1 MMLEKMLKTFQK
13 LRLEFY
19 RKIFTRVRERDGSLS
34 AMEVFSLEIIYAL
47 GRPTIG
53 QFARFIGIS
62 QSNATYKVNSLMKKG
77 YIIRQPSQEDG
88 REYNLELSEKFY
100 GYSDMLEENVRTITR
115 NVLEQLTPEEIAV
128 IDKAADIL
136 NKELDARAGLIKR
149 LAKNNKPGNIP
160 GFCALKDQLWPEAL
174 YTSSWCSASGSE
186 PTWERLPSK

>member
-88 REYNLELSEKFY
+88 REYNLELY
-100 GYSDMLEENVRTITR
+100 GYSDMLEENVRIITR

-136 NKELDARAGLIKR
+136 NKELDARAGLR
-149 LAKNNKPGNIP
+149 
-160 GFCALKDQLWPEAL
+160 D
-174 YTSSWCSASGSE
+174 
-186 PTWERLPSK
+186 

>member
-53 QFARFIGIS
+53 QIARFIGIS

-136 NKELDARAGLIKR
+136 NKELDARAGL
-149 LAKNNKPGNIP
+149 
-160 GFCALKDQLWPEAL
+160 KD
-174 YTSSWCSASGSE
+174 
-186 PTWERLPSK
+186 

>member
-53 QFARFIGIS
+53 QFARFIEIS

-136 NKELDARAGLIKR
+136 NKELDARAGLR
-149 LAKNNKPGNIP
+149 
-160 GFCALKDQLWPEAL
+160 D
-174 YTSSWCSASGSE
+174 
-186 PTWERLPSK
+186 

>member
-62 QSNATYKVNSLMKKG
+62 QSNATYKVNSLMK
-77 YIIRQPSQEDG
+77 IRQPSQEDG

-136 NKELDARAGLIKR
+136 NKELDARAGLR
-149 LAKNNKPGNIP
+149 
-160 GFCALKDQLWPEAL
+160 D
-174 YTSSWCSASGSE
+174 
-186 PTWERLPSK
+186 

>member
-47 GRPTIG
+47 GSPTIG

-136 NKELDARAGLIKR
+136 NKELDARAGLR
-149 LAKNNKPGNIP
+149 
-160 GFCALKDQLWPEAL
+160 D
-174 YTSSWCSASGSE
+174 
-186 PTWERLPSK
+186 

>member
-53 QFARFIGIS
+53 QIARFIGIS

-136 NKELDARAGLIKR
+136 NKELDARAGLR
-149 LAKNNKPGNIP
+149 
-160 GFCALKDQLWPEAL
+160 D
-174 YTSSWCSASGSE
+174 
-186 PTWERLPSK
+186 

>member
-53 QFARFIGIS
+53 QFARIIGIS

-136 NKELDARAGLIKR
+136 NKELDARAGLR
-149 LAKNNKPGNIP
+149 
-160 GFCALKDQLWPEAL
+160 D
-174 YTSSWCSASGSE
+174 
-186 PTWERLPSK
+186 

>member
-62 QSNATYKVNSLMKKG
+62 QSNATYN
-77 YIIRQPSQEDG
+77 G

-100 GYSDMLEENVRTITR
+100 GYSDMPEENVRTITR

-136 NKELDARAGLIKR
+136 NKELDARAGLR
-149 LAKNNKPGNIP
+149 
-160 GFCALKDQLWPEAL
+160 D
-174 YTSSWCSASGSE
+174 
-186 PTWERLPSK
+186 

>member
-62 QSNATYKVNSLMKKG
+62 QSNATYKVNSLMK
-77 YIIRQPSQEDG
+77 EDG

-136 NKELDARAGLIKR
+136 NKELDARAGLR
-149 LAKNNKPGNIP
+149 
-160 GFCALKDQLWPEAL
+160 D
-174 YTSSWCSASGSE
+174 
-186 PTWERLPSK
+186 

>member
-47 GRPTIG
+47 GRPPIG

-100 GYSDMLEENVRTITR
+100 GYSDMLEENVRIITR

-136 NKELDARAGLIKR
+136 NKELDARAGLR
-149 LAKNNKPGNIP
+149 
-160 GFCALKDQLWPEAL
+160 D
-174 YTSSWCSASGSE
+174 
-186 PTWERLPSK
+186 

>member
-53 QFARFIGIS
+53 QFARFIRIS

-100 GYSDMLEENVRTITR
+100 GYSDMLEENVRIITR

-136 NKELDARAGLIKR
+136 NKELDARAGLR
-149 LAKNNKPGNIP
+149 
-160 GFCALKDQLWPEAL
+160 D
-174 YTSSWCSASGSE
+174 
-186 PTWERLPSK
+186 

>member
-34 AMEVFSLEIIYAL
+34 AMEVFSLEIIYVL
-47 GRPTIG
+47 GIPTIG

-136 NKELDARAGLIKR
+136 NKELDARAGLR
-149 LAKNNKPGNIP
+149 
-160 GFCALKDQLWPEAL
+160 D
-174 YTSSWCSASGSE
+174 
-186 PTWERLPSK
+186 

>member
-34 AMEVFSLEIIYAL
+34 AMEVFSLEIIYAPR
-47 GRPTIG
+47 RPTIG

-136 NKELDARAGLIKR
+136 NKELDARAGLR
-149 LAKNNKPGNIP
+149 
-160 GFCALKDQLWPEAL
+160 D
-174 YTSSWCSASGSE
+174 
-186 PTWERLPSK
+186 

>member
-47 GRPTIG
+47 GRPTIE

-136 NKELDARAGLIKR
+136 NKELDARAGLR
-149 LAKNNKPGNIP
+149 
-160 GFCALKDQLWPEAL
+160 D
-174 YTSSWCSASGSE
+174 
-186 PTWERLPSK
+186 

>member
-1 MMLEKMLKTFQK
+1 MGRRPMIRGMNMEKILKTFQK

-53 QFARFIGIS
+53 RFARFIGIS

-77 YIIRQPSQEDG
+77 YLIRQPSADDG

-100 GYSDMLEENVRTITR
+100 GYSDMLEENVRAIAKS
-115 NVLEQLTPEEIAV
+115 VLDKLTTEERSALSR
-128 IDKAADIL
+128 AADLL
-136 NKELDARAGLIKR
+136 NAELDARAGR
-149 LAKNNKPGNIP
+149 M
-160 GFCALKDQLWPEAL
+160 E
-174 YTSSWCSASGSE
+174 
-186 PTWERLPSK
+186 

>member
-77 YIIRQPSQEDG
+77 YIIRQPSQEAAG
-88 REYNLELSEKFY
+88 NTTLSFP
-100 GYSDMLEENVRTITR
+100 R
-115 NVLEQLTPEEIAV
+115 
-128 IDKAADIL
+128 
-136 NKELDARAGLIKR
+136 
-149 LAKNNKPGNIP
+149 
-160 GFCALKDQLWPEAL
+160 
-174 YTSSWCSASGSE
+174 SSTVTATCW
-186 PTWERLPSK
+186 RKM

>member
-47 GRPTIG
+47 GGPTIG

-136 NKELDARAGLIKR
+136 NKELDARAGLR
-149 LAKNNKPGNIP
+149 
-160 GFCALKDQLWPEAL
+160 D
-174 YTSSWCSASGSE
+174 
-186 PTWERLPSK
+186 

>member
-77 YIIRQPSQEDG
+77 YIILIRQPSQEDG

-115 NVLEQLTPEEIAV
+115 NVLEQLTLEEIAV

-136 NKELDARAGLIKR
+136 NKELDARAGLR
-149 LAKNNKPGNIP
+149 
-160 GFCALKDQLWPEAL
+160 D
-174 YTSSWCSASGSE
+174 
-186 PTWERLPSK
+186 

>member
-53 QFARFIGIS
+53 QFARIIGIS

-100 GYSDMLEENVRTITR
+100 GYSDMLEENVRIITR

-136 NKELDARAGLIKR
+136 NKELDARAGLR
-149 LAKNNKPGNIP
+149 
-160 GFCALKDQLWPEAL
+160 D
-174 YTSSWCSASGSE
+174 
-186 PTWERLPSK
+186 

>member
-1 MMLEKMLKTFQK
+1 MMLEKMLQTFQK

-136 NKELDARAGLIKR
+136 NKELDARAGLR
-149 LAKNNKPGNIP
+149 
-160 GFCALKDQLWPEAL
+160 D
-174 YTSSWCSASGSE
+174 
-186 PTWERLPSK
+186 

>member
-34 AMEVFSLEIIYAL
+34 AMEVFSLEIIYAQ

-136 NKELDARAGLIKR
+136 NKELDARAGLR
-149 LAKNNKPGNIP
+149 
-160 GFCALKDQLWPEAL
+160 D
-174 YTSSWCSASGSE
+174 
-186 PTWERLPSK
+186 

>member
-34 AMEVFSLEIIYAL
+34 AMEVFSLEIIYGL

-53 QFARFIGIS
+53 QFARFIGLS
-62 QSNATYKVNSLMKKG
+62 RGRAGNKVNSLMKKG

-136 NKELDARAGLIKR
+136 NKELDARAGLR
-149 LAKNNKPGNIP
+149 
-160 GFCALKDQLWPEAL
+160 D
-174 YTSSWCSASGSE
+174 
-186 PTWERLPSK
+186 

>member
-53 QFARFIGIS
+53 QLARFIGIS

-136 NKELDARAGLIKR
+136 NKELDARAGLR
-149 LAKNNKPGNIP
+149 
-160 GFCALKDQLWPEAL
+160 D
-174 YTSSWCSASGSE
+174 
-186 PTWERLPSK
+186 